1 MAHLCCSI
9 HALQAFLSSSR
20 GLRTSGSPALV
31 NFVQIRLRKRIT
43 ILGIHDQKGGGPWFG
58 EQTVRPRKDQ
68 SYRVESL
75 FCLLPPL
82 SLTPRVLRLFQL
94 TPSHTEE
101 ALALVAQAYSTVVSI
116 AVAYTAMQRYAV
128 EWPWA
133 SELLPSVP
141 LALTELIAADTIP
154 IDRATKLLQD
164 RANTS
169 ASLFP
174 LRPGWGA

>member
-1 MAHLCCSI
+1 
-9 HALQAFLSSSR
+9 
-20 GLRTSGSPALV
+20 
-31 NFVQIRLRKRIT
+31 
-43 ILGIHDQKGGGPWFG
+43 
-58 EQTVRPRKDQ
+58 
-68 SYRVESL
+68 
-75 FCLLPPL
+75 
-82 SLTPRVLRLFQL
+82 
-94 TPSHTEE
+94 
-101 ALALVAQAYSTVVSI
+101 
-116 AVAYTAMQRYAV
+116 MQRYAV